1 VRHGRRATSA
11 ETFEPVESSFLP
23 RELAAFLRTTDI
35 ACIMHETNQGTVFVV
50 KLLATEIA
58 SLSGLVPDHD
68 TLGEN
73 TDSEVAA

>member
-1 VRHGRRATSA
+1 
-11 ETFEPVESSFLP
+11 
-23 RELAAFLRTTDI
+23 
-35 ACIMHETNQGTVFVV
+35 MHETNQGTVFVV
-50 KLLATEIA
+50 KLAATEIE